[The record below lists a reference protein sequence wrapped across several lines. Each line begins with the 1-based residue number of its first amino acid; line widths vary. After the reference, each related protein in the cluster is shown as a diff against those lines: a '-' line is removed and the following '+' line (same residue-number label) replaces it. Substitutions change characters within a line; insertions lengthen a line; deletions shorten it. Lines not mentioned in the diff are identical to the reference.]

1 MLKLELITNQLTSIH
16 NDLSFTIERVNAIE
30 DNLGITAL
38 TQKDAD
44 ELNASPAMK
53 DDDYEDPNPYK
64 AGIISDYTEVDRL
77 RDENDSLR
85 ENLEMNV
92 KKLNYA
98 LQAVAHMQRALK
110 DSNVINDIIPI
121 EALIAPSTI
130 CRNEDNVFVAPHYNY
145 YN

>member
-16 NDLSFTIERVNAIE
+16 NDLSFTIERVNAIK

-38 TQKDAD
+38 TQKEAD
-44 ELNASPAMK
+44 ELNASPVMK
-53 DDDYEDPNPYK
+53 DDEYEDSNPYK

-77 RDENDSLR
+77 RDENDTLR
-85 ENLEMNV
+85 ENLELNV

-110 DSNVINDIIPI
+110 TSNVIKDIIPV
-121 EALIAPSTI
+121 EALIAPSVN
-130 CRNEDNVFVAPHYNY
+130 CRNDDNVFVSPPSQFL
-145 YN
+145 